1 LTKSDS
7 PQTHKSSPEH
17 SSAAEAEI
25 LMAQRLLQ
33 NQKSLTK
40 TDSLHTHKSSP
51 EHSSTA
57 EAEIFMAQRLL
68 QNQKS
73 LTKTDSL
80 QTQILTRTQFCSRS

>member
-1 LTKSDS
+1 MMKTDS
-7 PQTHKSSPEH
+7 LQTHKYSLEH

-25 LMAQRLLQ
+25 LMAQRVVQ

-40 TDSLHTHKSSP
+40 IDSKQTHKSSP

-73 LTKTDSL
+73 FT
-80 QTQILTRTQFCSRS
+80 

>member
-1 LTKSDS
+1 
-7 PQTHKSSPEH
+7 
-17 SSAAEAEI
+17 
-25 LMAQRLLQ
+25 MAQRLLQ

-40 TDSLHTHKSSP
+40 TDSLQTHKSSP
-51 EHSSTA
+51 EHSSPA

-80 QTQILTRTQFCSRS
+80 QTQKS

>member
-1 LTKSDS
+1 
-7 PQTHKSSPEH
+7 
-17 SSAAEAEI
+17 
-25 LMAQRLLQ
+25 MAQRLLQ

-40 TDSLHTHKSSP
+40 TDLLQTHNSSP
-51 EHSSTA
+51 EYTSVA

-80 QTQILTRTQFCSRS
+80 QTQKS